1 VPLDRTHAWRLIL
14 GAAAVAFVL
23 RAAFGLVYWVGK
35 PLTHDEREYLALAAS
50 LAEGRGFS
58 YGPGHQSGTAQR
70 FGRAPLYP
78 MFLAAVGATAPGPNG
93 GTPTNLKIVQS
104 VLGAALVLLLG
115 ATALQVVSP
124 RAGVA
129 AAIVAAVYPPLVW
142 YPSYVLSET
151 LYSLL
156 AIGTALLLQ
165 RAVDRSEAERSG
177 RAGAPLALLTGAIA
191 GAAVLT
197 RPAMLLFV
205 PLALVW
211 LAVRRRYVLAVAL
224 TAGVAAVVLPWTARN
239 YRIYD
244 RFVLVASE
252 GGVTFWTGNHPLARG
267 EGDLA
272 ANPEIKQAEL
282 EFRQAHPGLSA
293 EELEPLYYRDALAH
307 IAARPG
313 WWLGLLAR
321 KAFYTMIPAG
331 PSYGVHSRLYQL
343 GSIVPYLVLLPF
355 AAAGVR
361 RVWRSP
367 CRPTALFL
375 LVGSTLLV
383 SLIFFPQERFRVPVL
398 DPMLILSA
406 AASRRRNAL

>member
-1 VPLDRTHAWRLIL
+1 
-14 GAAAVAFVL
+14 
-23 RAAFGLVYWVGK
+23 
-35 PLTHDEREYLALAAS
+35 
-50 LAEGRGFS
+50 
-58 YGPGHQSGTAQR
+58 
-70 FGRAPLYP
+70 
-78 MFLAAVGATAPGPNG
+78 
-93 GTPTNLKIVQS
+93 
-104 VLGAALVLLLG
+104 
-115 ATALQVVSP
+115 
-124 RAGVA
+124 
-129 AAIVAAVYPPLVW
+129 
-142 YPSYVLSET
+142 
-151 LYSLL
+151 
-156 AIGTALLLQ
+156 LLLQ